1 MSINV
6 LLGYCYLANY
16 LGDFTSCTR
25 L

>member
-6 LLGYCYLANY
+6 LLGCCYLANY